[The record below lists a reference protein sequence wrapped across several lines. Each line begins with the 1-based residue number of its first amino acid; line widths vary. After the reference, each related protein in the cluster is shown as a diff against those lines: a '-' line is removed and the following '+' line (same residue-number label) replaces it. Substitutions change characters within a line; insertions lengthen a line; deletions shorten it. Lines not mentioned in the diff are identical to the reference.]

1 MKDFIKLSC
10 TDENKAMLLNLNIYE
25 IMEIFVTGKDCSIKV
40 RKKGLFGYN
49 YFTIENVSYSGDIKE
64 YAEHEN

>member
-10 TDENKAMLLNLNIYE
+10 NHANKKMILNLGIYE
-25 IMEIFVTGKDCSIKV
+25 IMEIFVTGKDCSIRV
-40 RKKGLFGYN
+40 RKKGLLGYN

-64 YAEHEN
+64 YVEHEN